1 MSPVKPHG
9 NARLLKAGV
18 AMMWLGCVLVVMPAL
33 PADHFANVHE
43 IVLLW
48 QVHWWMKFAGVAA
61 LIVGNTLRL
70 IGTQGHPGLPWPLF
84 GRTDILSLVRWSVR
98 KRLLFHRRHPRAT
111 AHRRLS
117 LALR

>member
-1 MSPVKPHG
+1 MSAARTHG
-9 NARLLKAGV
+9 NARLKQAGV
-18 AMMWLGCVLVVMPAL
+18 SVMWVGIVLVVMPAL

-43 IVLLW
+43 IFVLW
-48 QVHWWMKFAGVAA
+48 QLHWWLKFAGVAA

-98 KRLLFHRRHPRAT
+98 KRLQFHRRHPRVT
-111 AHRRLS
+111 ANRRVA